1 MLPAMRKHRLML
13 AALIAFLAAIPGSG
27 AATTQPECRHGES
40 SIIVEEHDGQAVVVQ
55 QPTLTGCVP

>member
-1 MLPAMRKHRLML
+1 ML
-13 AALIAFLAAIPGSG
+13 AALIAVLAAVPGG
-27 AATTQPECRHGES
+27 ATATAQAECTHGES

>member
-1 MLPAMRKHRLML
+1 MLPRMRKHRLML
-13 AALIAFLAAIPGSG
+13 AALIAVLAAVPGG
-27 AATTQPECRHGES
+27 ATATAQAECTHGES